1 MMTKDDV
8 PHRLS
13 RRGFLCTG
21 ATAGVALT
29 PIGTVYGAASS
40 AGDAAGALPMPA
52 TRTALPLRA
61 PIEDPSR
68 LLLDRGWR
76 FHLGDIAMPE
86 IRGHGW
92 SYNSAK
98 AGQAQGAAAMQYDDS
113 DWPEITLPHDWAAAM
128 PFEESANV
136 SQGYRR
142 RGFGWYRRAL
152 RLDDADRGRY
162 LELQFGAIATNATI
176 WFNGS
181 VVAHN
186 WSGYTSVY
194 VDITDLARYGDEL
207 NSIVVRVDA
216 QAMEGWWYE
225 GAGLYRHVWLAK
237 RDATYI
243 ATDGVHADPRFTVDG
258 AWSVPVTA
266 TLGNIGKASVE
277 ATIEATLIG
286 PDGGMI
292 AMRTSSGVLR
302 SLHPT
307 DLTLT
312 IPVTAPMLW
321 SIDTPTLYTLRTRLI
336 RAGRA
341 VDERVLRIGFR
352 TLRFD
357 AATGFYLNG
366 RPLKIKGTC
375 NHQDHAGVGVAVPD
389 ALWDWR
395 LRRLK
400 DLGCNAIRFSHN
412 AIGTE
417 VLDACDRLGFLVMS
431 ENRNFNTSP
440 DYLAQLK
447 WLVRR
452 DRNRPS
458 VFMWSVFNEEPMQGT
473 PAGYEMVRRMS
484 VAVKA
489 LDDSRPVT
497 AAMNSGMF
505 ASVNVSQAVDVV
517 GFNYQRDHYD
527 RFHAANPTLPLMSSE
542 DTSSFMT
549 RGEWQT
555 DRAKQ
560 VMASY
565 DEEPADWGSTHR
577 DSWKSIAQRPFV
589 AGSFVWTGFDYHG
602 EPSPFEWPS
611 AGSYFGIMDLCG
623 FPKMAF
629 YLHRAQWIDDTPLL
643 DLMPHWNWP
652 GREGQPVKVVALTNV
667 DMVRL
672 TLNGRPIGEQ
682 TVDRYTMP
690 SWQVPYAPGR
700 LEAIGYRQGREVA
713 RSVVETVGA
722 PVALRITP
730 DRRTMAA
737 DGEDVQPFTV
747 DAVDA
752 RGRHVPTADLDVTF
766 TVTGG
771 AIIGLGNGNPV
782 SHEAEQGR
790 HRRLFNGLAQVI
802 VRAGQQGA
810 GTLTLHAAAAGLRDA
825 RSTVR
830 LVATPPRPFVPVT
843 PATLTVED
851 WRQSPA
857 FATRP
862 SPDIVLADNDMN
874 SWAFVRAGEIQPA
887 AGSGVWS
894 VLRAK
899 VTPRRPVRERGG
911 RMIFQDV
918 VGLCEVWIDG
928 TRAAAKTD
936 AAPATLTAPLPA
948 GEGERIVSVLL
959 QTDGTTPAGLG
970 GIVFI
975 EE

>member
-1 MMTKDDV
+1 MTDA
-8 PHRLS
+8 HETGRLN
-13 RRGFLCTG
+13 RRHFLG
-21 ATAGVALT
+21 SGTAMGVAL
-29 PIGTVYGAASS
+29 AADGV
-40 AGDAAGALPMPA
+40 AQAVPVRAPAIGALPMPA
-52 TRTALPLRA
+52 TRDDLPLRA
-61 PIEDPSR
+61 PVEDPSR

-76 FHLGDIAMPE
+76 FHLGDIPMPE

-113 DWPEITLPHDWAAAM
+113 DWPEVDLPHDWASMM

-152 RLDDADRGRY
+152 RLDPADRGRY
-162 LELQFGAIATNATI
+162 LELQFGGIATNATI

-181 VVAHN
+181 IVAHN
-186 WSGYTSVY
+186 WSGYNSVY
-194 VDITDLARYGDEL
+194 VDVTDLARFGDDL

-216 QAMEGWWYE
+216 QTMEGWWYE

-243 ATDGVHADPRFTVDG
+243 ATDGIHADPRRAADG
-258 AWSVPVTA
+258 TWSVPITV
-266 TLGNIGKASVE
+266 TLGNIGKAPAE
-277 ATIEATLIG
+277 ASIEVSLID
-286 PDGGMI
+286 PDGRTI
-292 AMRTSSGVLR
+292 ATQTALAHLP
-302 SLHPT
+302 SLKPGT
-307 DLTLT
+307 ATLT
-312 IPVTAPMLW
+312 IPVPAPRLW
-321 SIDTPTLYTLRTRLI
+321 SIDTPTLYTLRTRLM
-336 RAGRA
+336 RGGKA
-341 VDERVLRIGFR
+341 VDERTLRIGFR

-357 AATGFYLNG
+357 AATGFHLND

-400 DLGCNAIRFSHN
+400 DLGCNAIRFAHS
-412 AIGTE
+412 AIATE

-440 DYLAQLK
+440 DYIDQLE

-505 ASVNVSQAVDVV
+505 APVNVSQAVDVV
-517 GFNYQRDHYD
+517 GFNYQRDQYD
-527 RFHAANPTLPLMSSE
+527 RFHAANPTLPLTSSE

-549 RGEWQT
+549 RGAWET
-555 DRAKQ
+555 DRAAH
-560 VMASY
+560 VMASF

-577 DSWKSIAQRPFV
+577 EGWKSVAERTFV
-589 AGSFVWTGFDYHG
+589 AGTFVWTGFDYHG
-602 EPSPFEWPS
+602 EPTPFEWPS

-629 YLHRAQWIDDTPLL
+629 YLHRAQWVDDVPLL

-652 GREGQPVKVVALTNV
+652 GREGQAVKVMALTNV
-667 DMVRL
+667 ESVRL
-672 TLNGRPIGEQ
+672 MLNGGLIGEQ
-682 TVDRYTMP
+682 KVDRYTMP

-700 LEAIGYRQGREVA
+700 LEAIGYRGGREVA
-713 RSVVETVGA
+713 RSVVETTGA
-722 PVALRITP
+722 AVALRITP
-730 DRRTMAA
+730 DRRAMAA
-737 DGEDVQPFTV
+737 DGEDVQPYTI

-752 RGRHVPTADLDVTF
+752 RGRHVPTANLDVTF
-766 TVTGG
+766 AVSGG
-771 AIIGLGNGNPV
+771 AIIGLGNGDPV
-782 SHEAEQGR
+782 SHEAEQGNR
-790 HRRLFNGLAQVI
+790 RRLFNGLAQVI
-802 VRAGQQGA
+802 VRAGGGGA
-810 GTLTLHAAAAGLRDA
+810 GTVKLSASAAGLRPA
-825 RSTVR
+825 TSIVR
-830 LVATPPRPFVPVT
+830 RLATPARPFVA
-843 PATLTVED
+843 PARMTLTVQD

-857 FATRP
+857 ATARP

-874 SWAFVRAGEIQPA
+874 SWLYVRAGEIQPPQ
-887 AGSGVWS
+887 GSGRWT

-899 VTPRRPVRERGG
+899 LTPRRGTRERGG
-911 RMIFQDV
+911 TIVFKDL
-918 VGLCEVWIDG
+918 VGRGEIWIDG
-928 TRAAAKTD
+928 KRAATKPD
-936 AAPATLTAPLPA
+936 FAAATLRAAFPP
-948 GEGERIVSVLL
+948 GPGERTVTLL
-959 QTDGTTPAGLG
+959 LESDGTVASGLG
-970 GIVFI
+970 GLVFV
-975 EE
+975 ED